1 MRRWL
6 LPLELLAARGQ
17 ALVWLGA
24 VLVFAALLA
33 LAWQVSAASRAK
45 SAAQAAL
52 AAQRITEG
60 QPRASTNAERL
71 QAFERA
77 LGRREQLDAYVGKV
91 FAAARQRGVGLA
103 LGEYRLASDPAGG
116 FQRYQMVLPINGSST
131 AIQAFSQQV
140 LLDLPFAALE
150 EISLKRAS
158 IEATRVEG
166 KLRFVLFLRGGG
178 ELAAPAA
185 GRPSELAAERP

>member
-1 MRRWL
+1 MRSWL
-6 LPLELLAARGQ
+6 LPLEVLAARGQ
-17 ALVWLGA
+17 ARLLLGA
-24 VLVFAALLA
+24 LLLLAALVA
-33 LAWQVSAASRAK
+33 LAWQVAQVSRAK
-45 SAAQAAL
+45 SEARAAL
-52 AAQRITEG
+52 VAQRATEG

-77 LGRREQLDAYVGKV
+77 LGRREQLDTYVGKV
-91 FAAARQRGVGLA
+91 FAAARKHGVGLA
-103 LGEYRLASDPAGG
+103 LGEYRLATDFAGG

-150 EISLKRAS
+150 EISLKRTS

-178 ELAAPAA
+178 EIAPAA
-185 GRPSELAAERP
+185 GRPSETVAERP